1 MRTAPANPSERS
13 CLAIPLANPS
23 ERSRHPCHQRIGPL
37 SAPISIHR
45 TSRFSLALGATKRSR
60 STLPAS
66 DSDKISPWCVPRRRS
81 VAVFTSCV
89 FKGASDGKR
98 VPSWQSFAVARFRAA
113 SHGEISPVACSRT
126 LCDGKMLAKCVS
138 GRSTVARYCS
148 DAFPKGPRT
157 GKMPVRGKI
166 SPPCIQNEL
175 VLARFARY
183 ASENRRKA
191 PFGNAPREDLA
202 VKGPFSLLGPL
213 ESRMARKSCHPLTI
227 SAFRWRGAFPEGW
240 DALSLLL
247 WWCGLGRPCLVGKL
261 LVSSLSSGRSPSICL
276 SWRMVRICLSASTD

>member
-1 MRTAPANPSERS
+1 MRF
-13 CLAIPLANPS
+13 
-23 ERSRHPCHQRIGPL
+23 Q
-37 SAPISIHR
+37 
-45 TSRFSLALGATKRSR
+45 
-60 STLPAS
+60 
-66 DSDKISPWCVPRRRS
+66 
-81 VAVFTSCV
+81 
-89 FKGASDGKR
+89 GASDGKR

-126 LCDGKMLAKCVS
+126 LGDGKMLAKCIS
-138 GRSTVARYCS
+138 RRSTVARYRS

-157 GKMPVRGKI
+157 KKMPVRGKI
-166 SPPCIQNEL
+166 LPPCIQNEL

-202 VKGPFSLLGPL
+202 VKVPFSLRGPL

-227 SAFRWRGAFPEGW
+227 LAFRWRGAFPEGW

-247 WWCGLGRPCLVGKL
+247 WWCGLGRPCLAGKPPVL
-261 LVSSLSSGRSPSICL
+261 SLSSGEL
-276 SWRMVRICLSASTD
+276 VRAVLT

>member
-1 MRTAPANPSERS
+1 MRF
-13 CLAIPLANPS
+13 
-23 ERSRHPCHQRIGPL
+23 Q
-37 SAPISIHR
+37 
-45 TSRFSLALGATKRSR
+45 
-60 STLPAS
+60 
-66 DSDKISPWCVPRRRS
+66 
-81 VAVFTSCV
+81 
-89 FKGASDGKR
+89 GASDGKR

-126 LCDGKMLAKCVS
+126 LGDGKMLAKCVS
-138 GRSTVARYCS
+138 RRSTVARYRS

-157 GKMPVRGKI
+157 KKMPVRGKI
-166 SPPCIQNEL
+166 LPPCIQNEL

-202 VKGPFSLLGPL
+202 VKVPFSLRGPL

-227 SAFRWRGAFPEGW
+227 SAFRWRGAFPEGR

-247 WWCGLGRPCLVGKL
+247 RWCEFGRPCLAGKPP
-261 LVSSLSSGRSPSICL
+261 VPSLSSGRSPNAAFPGGWRAFTFPLRRIRAEHKKGDPCGSPLLVGCELTGSSGCKPVGPSGAIRLALAVRSGWLWRCDPVGSGGCEPVSSNGG
-276 SWRMVRICLSASTD
+276 SWLTLAVRPTC